1 MADHAG
7 DAQTTPWQHAVAVE
21 MPAVKVGVGGDRSA
35 GDFVESNVFSV
46 QVGRAGDDHRVPHA
60 VGVLQRPGQRLHAAQ
75 ATAHHRGQGFNAQGI
90 EQPCLC
96 IDPVFD
102 RDHRKIGAVNLLRV
116 RVDLHRSSR
125 AEAGA

>member
-1 MADHAG
+1 MTDHAG

-21 MPAVKVGVGGDRSA
+21 MPAMKVGVGGDRSA
-35 GDFVESNVFSV
+35 GDFVEGDVFSV
-46 QVGRAGDDHRVPHA
+46 QVGRAGDHHRVPHA

-75 ATAHHRGQGFNAQGI
+75 ATAHHGGQCLNAQGI

-102 RDHRKIGAVNLLRV
+102 GDHRKIGAVNLLRV
-116 RVDLHRSSR
+116 RVDLHRSCR

>member
-102 RDHRKIGAVNLLRV
+102 SDHRKIGAVNLLRV